1 MAFRSGDYCFYDK
14 LIIERKTT
22 EDLIAS
28 GLENDGRLSRQIER
42 MRSSNCRCSLIVEG
56 GLMRKYHPKVP
67 ITKRAAM
74 RSRLIYQYGID
85 VIETIDLRETA
96 YAITVAIRDLLLDPD
111 ERSIAR
117 PPRTRSNR
125 RHLKVCSPDN
135 ELRSEERGVG
145 NGWVST
151 WSSRGPQ

>member
-1 MAFRSGDYCFYDK
+1 
-14 LIIERKTT
+14 
-22 EDLIAS
+22 
-28 GLENDGRLSRQIER
+28 
-42 MRSSNCRCSLIVEG
+42 
-56 GLMRKYHPKVP
+56 MRKYHPKVP

-117 PPRTRSNR
+117 PTRTRSNR
-125 RHLKVCSPDN
+125 RHQIGRAHVRTPVTNAHLVCRLLLEKKHSHIRYHYN
-135 ELRSEERGVG
+135 AMITLIQSYHVRATSM
-145 NGWVST
+145 
-151 WSSRGPQ
+151 